1 MCYPHVLFF
10 WRAHCFSFPRKKS
23 HVRTSERIVFARP
36 LPSPYASLLCV
47 TDAFR
52 VTWSEKAFGCLP
64 AVHLGYV
71 TGMHWPRRPG
81 KTPYRDQANPSTRI
95 RFWLAI
101 AKHWI
106 LRNRSHS
113 ICFALPSLFGSFWAI
128 HRLSLTHLLRSC
140 PWVISW
146 TLTLWFIISYHRLIR
161 SFSLS
166 SCGDNNDKR
175 MPFTCST
182 KLNMPFPNCP

>member
-1 MCYPHVLFF
+1 MYYPHVLFF

-71 TGMHWPRRPG
+71 TGCIDREGLERRRTG
-81 KTPYRDQANPSTRI
+81 TRQARLHVSVFDSRSSSTEFYVI
-95 RFWLAI
+95 DLT
-101 AKHWI
+101 
-106 LRNRSHS
+106 RNLFSS
-113 ICFALPSLFGSFWAI
+113 PLPFWAI
-128 HRLSLTHLLRSC
+128 HRVSLTHLLRSC

-146 TLTLWFIISYHRLIR
+146 TLTL
-161 SFSLS
+161 
-166 SCGDNNDKR
+166 
-175 MPFTCST
+175 
-182 KLNMPFPNCP
+182 

>member
-1 MCYPHVLFF
+1 MYYPHVLFF

-23 HVRTSERIVFARP
+23 HVRTSERIVFRRP

-81 KTPYRDQANPSTRI
+81 KTPYRDQASPSTRI

-113 ICFALPSLFGSFWAI
+113 GHFLDTNSVICNKLSSLKS
-128 HRLSLTHLLRSC
+128 HC
-140 PWVISW
+140 
-146 TLTLWFIISYHRLIR
+146 LIR
-161 SFSLS
+161 SFYLS

>member
-36 LPSPYASLLCV
+36 LPSAYASLLCV

-71 TGMHWPRRPG
+71 TGMH
-81 KTPYRDQANPSTRI
+81 
-95 RFWLAI
+95 
-101 AKHWI
+101 
-106 LRNRSHS
+106 
-113 ICFALPSLFGSFWAI
+113 
-128 HRLSLTHLLRSC
+128 
-140 PWVISW
+140 
-146 TLTLWFIISYHRLIR
+146 
-161 SFSLS
+161 
-166 SCGDNNDKR
+166 
-175 MPFTCST
+175 
-182 KLNMPFPNCP
+182 